1 MLQKNGKE
9 TCRGAQQLA
18 ELASIGDMEIPL
30 FQKRNENREATTAT
44 TTKKKEKAEEAF
56 SQCHNSV
63 TEDSTSRA
71 SRHFNYPFPY
81 QVSCYVSVRKE
92 EIYKNTTSYSPNKL
106 TLCKH

>member
-44 TTKKKEKAEEAF
+44 TTINKKKRKRKQKKLFLNAIIA
-56 SQCHNSV
+56 SQRTLLRVRQDILTTPSPIKSV
-63 TEDSTSRA
+63 
-71 SRHFNYPFPY
+71 
-81 QVSCYVSVRKE
+81 VM
-92 EIYKNTTSYSPNKL
+92 
-106 TLCKH
+106 

>member
-1 MLQKNGKE
+1 MKTEKRRRRQ
-9 TCRGAQQLA
+9 QQL
-18 ELASIGDMEIPL
+18 I
-30 FQKRNENREATTAT
+30 
-44 TTKKKEKAEEAF
+44 KKMKEKAEEAF

>member
-44 TTKKKEKAEEAF
+44 TTINKKKERESRRSFF
-56 SQCHNSV
+56 SM
-63 TEDSTSRA
+63 
-71 SRHFNYPFPY
+71 P
-81 QVSCYVSVRKE
+81 
-92 EIYKNTTSYSPNKL
+92 
-106 TLCKH
+106 